1 MPLKRIKRAFKKV
14 TKPIAKVL
22 DKVVPNEIKPFLPYA
37 AAAFPFLAPGA
48 FGAVSSTMPGFGI
61 QNAFL
66 NNPII
71 YQFYLFFLLPSIADV
86 SRCTKRY

>member
-1 MPLKRIKRAFKKV
+1 MGLFKKAKRVVKKV

-61 QNAFL
+61 QNAFFRKSTSKRS
-66 NNPII
+66 NWIRI
-71 YQFYLFFLLPSIADV
+71 KYFFSI
-86 SRCTKRY
+86 STRR